1 VAIGKNFKL
10 IDQDLRDRRAELF
23 NKWASLRNIFKFQPV
38 NMIRDYFGEEIAY
51 YFVFS
56 GVIITT
62 LWIPVF
68 TSFNVSFIVLLI
80 ELIRSESNSS
90 NSRYNQKNLRKHPV
104 ADAASLLFYKN
115 F

>member
-68 TSFNVSFIVLLI
+68 TSFNFSFIVLLI
-80 ELIRSESNSS
+80 ELIRSESNS
-90 NSRYNQKNLRKHPV
+90 
-104 ADAASLLFYKN
+104 
-115 F
+115 